1 MASEGNGCLSNVY
14 FHAGQLGDVIY
25 ALPTIRALGPGKLIT
40 SLRRDRHDSLA
51 TFLRLQS
58 CITEVEHFARG
69 GNLDFANLPPG
80 TTHDLNQMRLPQ
92 YAPLHVRTL
101 IASHSLP
108 FGVEVNSDPW
118 LEPGNKWERGYFD
131 RAIVSRSFRYRRTD
145 IDWRAEI
152 DRLSTMHRYVCFVGL
167 KSEYSDFRASYPD
180 LPEVSFIPCP
190 AAEDLARVIYE
201 SRSFSG
207 NQSFPLSLAVGFGV
221 PHRIERAPFHSNC
234 SFHNTVEIP

>member
-1 MASEGNGCLSNVY
+1 MSNVY
-14 FHAGQLGDVIY
+14 FHAGQLGDIVY

-51 TFLRLQS
+51 SLLRLQS
-58 CITEVEHFARG
+58 CITDVEHFARG

-92 YAPLHVRTL
+92 YAPLHIRTL
-101 IASHSLP
+101 VASHALP

-118 LEPGNKWERGYFD
+118 LEPGPGWVRGHYNA
-131 RAIVSRSFRYRRTD
+131 AIISRSFRYRRPD
-145 IDWRAEI
+145 INWLAEFA
-152 DRLSTMHRYVCFVGL
+152 RLHKEHDEVVFVGL
-167 KSEYSDFRASYPD
+167 ESEYEDFHTNACPSPYVQYMPCSDART
-180 LPEVSFIPCP
+180 
-190 AAEDLARVIYE
+190 LARVIYE

-221 PHRIERAPFHSNC
+221 PHRIERAPGHQNC
-234 SFHNTVEIP
+234 TFPNTVEIP